1 MIEDNTYLKIMKEKN
16 IPEDLD
22 CEMYE
27 LIINK
32 LKKIGFNHY
41 EISNFSKPGYESKHN
56 LVYWNNLPYYG
67 FGVSASGYLGNIRYT
82 NTSSLKK
89 YFDGNYL
96 NNEEILSD
104 KDIISY
110 ALILGFRKISGINKD
125 EFLKRYKVDIL
136 DLYNIRDLIK
146 SGLIV
151 DNGSNLLISYDKI
164 YVENS
169 ILINFVGE

>member
-1 MIEDNTYLKIMKEKN
+1 MKKLTSLEIRKMWLDFFKSKGHEIVPSAPL
-16 IPEDLD
+16 IPQDDDSL
-22 CEMYE
+22 
-27 LIINK
+27 LWINA
-32 LKKIGFNHY
+32 
-41 EISNFSKPGYESKHN
+41 
-56 LVYWNNLPYYG
+56 
-67 FGVSASGYLGNIRYT
+67 GVT
-82 NTSSLKK
+82 PLKK